1 MPSNSSTDDLQ
12 AFDVGIGGFFG
23 PSTEV
28 EWTDR
33 GLRYRHNPHSVVG
46 PGLRGAV
53 DEIVHPNAEA
63 WQTFW
68 HAMHELEVWQWEAQY
83 PDPGV
88 MDGTQWSVH
97 LAKGDRE
104 VASTGSNA
112 YPGSEGPES
121 SEIFRRFREAVQALV
136 GDRPV

>member
-1 MPSNSSTDDLQ
+1 MREP
-12 AFDVGIGGFFG
+12 
-23 PSTEV
+23 
-28 EWTDR
+28 
-33 GLRYRHNPHSVVG
+33 
-46 PGLRGAV
+46 
-53 DEIVHPNAEA
+53 
-63 WQTFW
+63 
-68 HAMHELEVWQWEAQY
+68 EVWQWEAQY

-112 YPGSEGPES
+112 YPGSEGPEP
-121 SEIFRRFREAVQALV
+121 SETFRRFREAVQALV